1 MARKFLVSLDLSK
14 NELLNARI
22 QNLPSASKPQNPVT
36 GQIYYDTTDNFL
48 YFWNGTTWLRAS
60 GDFGNGGLTSSLFF
74 GNTNSDGVAT
84 SVARADHTHDI
95 PDVLGAAG
103 QIDVSKNEI
112 TGDATFSLI
121 NTGVTAGTYGAVD
134 TSVTFTVDAKG
145 RITSASQA
153 AISIST
159 DQVNGLQEYI
169 EDKVGNLVVAGEGI
183 DVTYDDAAGHF
194 TIDAELATDTNRGVA
209 SFDAT
214 DFTVTSGNVTLN
226 SERVQDIVGGMVTAP
241 NTESGIT
248 VTYDDA
254 NGKLDFNVNDPTI
267 TISGDVSGSAVMTN
281 LGNVEITTTIQPN
294 SVALGTDTT
303 GDYVAGIQ
311 GTANEIEVTNSGG
324 EGSVVTIGLPNDVSI
339 AGTLNVG
346 GSLNVQGSI
355 NSVNTTQV
363 NISDNKINLN
373 SDMPH
378 NQAPSVDAGIIVHR
392 GQEADALLTWDET
405 QDAWTTGLDGGRQYA
420 VARKFAAD
428 LSDSA
433 QYVTVS
439 NAGAVFVV
447 NHGLNSRDIAIQVYE
462 TAAEWNNVEVD
473 TERTTANTV
482 TIRFATAPAN
492 GAYRVVITG

>member
-1 MARKFLVSLDLSK
+1 
-14 NELLNARI
+14 
-22 QNLPSASKPQNPVT
+22 
-36 GQIYYDTTDNFL
+36 
-48 YFWNGTTWLRAS
+48 
-60 GDFGNGGLTSSLFF
+60 
-74 GNTNSDGVAT
+74 
-84 SVARADHTHDI
+84 
-95 PDVLGAAG
+95 
-103 QIDVSKNEI
+103 
-112 TGDATFSLI
+112 
-121 NTGVTAGTYGAVD
+121 
-134 TSVTFTVDAKG
+134 
-145 RITSASQA
+145 
-153 AISIST
+153 
-159 DQVNGLQEYI
+159 
-169 EDKVGNLVVAGEGI
+169 
-183 DVTYDDAAGHF
+183 
-194 TIDAELATDTNRGVA
+194 
-209 SFDAT
+209 
-214 DFTVTSGNVTLN
+214 
-226 SERVQDIVGGMVTAP
+226 VQDIVGGMVTAP